1 MSECLKVIRTR
12 APLRLNDIGGWTD
25 TWFSGEGRV
34 LNMAVSPP
42 VEVEIEV
49 FGNEERNPE
58 RSCLHVLDYGESF
71 MIDPDEPDFSTHPLL
86 QAALNSIPVPKN
98 LRLDI
103 SIHSPF
109 PPGSAIGTSA
119 SVCVALLGALTT
131 LHETPY
137 TREQIV
143 SLAHR
148 AETEKLGLQSGI
160 QDQVCAAYGGICDI
174 RMPSYPEFEV
184 EKIELLPDS
193 DEELND
199 RLCLIYLGDAH
210 SSSDLHRQVISVLE
224 QKDAPFAQMQILRQ
238 LAAEAKDSLAKGE
251 IIEFGCLM
259 TKNNEAQRKLDPRL
273 ISPEAD
279 AVAAIARKHG
289 AIGWKV
295 NGAGGKGGSI
305 TILASREEAQK
316 SAMFEQIDGLGR
328 GIKNLPV
335 CLSSQGLTVEKKVKS
350 IGWV

>member
-34 LNMAVSPP
+34 LNMAVNPP

-49 FGNEERNPE
+49 SGNEERNPE

-71 MIDPDEPDFSTHPLL
+71 RIDPDEPDFSTHPLL

-119 SVCVALLGALTT
+119 SVCVALLGALAA

-137 TREQIV
+137 TREEIV

-160 QDQVCAAYGGICDI
+160 QDQICAAYGGICDI
-174 RMPSYPEFEV
+174 RIHSYPKYEV
-184 EKIELLPDS
+184 EKINLLPDLG
-193 DEELND
+193 EELND

-210 SSSDLHRQVISVLE
+210 SSSDLHRQLISALE
-224 QKDAPFAQMQILRQ
+224 QKDAPFAQIQILRQ
-238 LAAEAKDSLAKGE
+238 LAAEAKDSLKKGE
-251 IIEFGCLM
+251 IVDFGRLM
-259 TKNNEAQRKLDPRL
+259 VKNNEAQRQLNPKL

-279 AVAAIARKHG
+279 AVAAIARKLG

-295 NGAGGKGGSI
+295 NGAGGKGGSM
-305 TILASREEAQK
+305 TILASREETQK
-316 SAMFEQIDGLGR
+316 SDMLEQINGLGR

-335 CLSSQGLTVEKKVKS
+335 RLSSQGLTVEK
-350 IGWV
+350 